1 MKYEELDRASISS
14 CSPWVRGKITFLG
27 ELSTTRMT
35 PKKTFSN
42 IFSTEGDAQKCR
54 GIVHQVCRD
63 GDHHL
68 GPLQDGRHPPGHH
81 QDRGCQQSSG
91 RYVR

>member
-1 MKYEELDRASISS
+1 MGEGENNL
-14 CSPWVRGKITFLG
+14 PWGAFYN
-27 ELSTTRMT
+27 SNDA
-35 PKKTFSN
+35 KKTFSN